1 MNTQKSIAGANGS
14 FAMNTT
20 GTKTIDFV
28 GVDIPSSVTISV
40 LKNKDGNTVDL
51 SDYMLSS
58 GGAIAGGYITA
69 NNQDQYFTFI
79 TTTAGECILNLKG
92 E

>member
-20 GTKTIDFV
+20 GIKNINFV
-28 GVDIPSSVTISV
+28 GIDIPSSVTISI
-40 LKNKDGNTVDL
+40 LLDQDGTNVTQ
-51 SDYMLSS
+51 DYMFTVN
-58 GGAIAGGYITA
+58 GAIGGGYITP
-69 NNQDQYFTFI
+69 NNQVQYFTSI